1 MTASR
6 AATGRTLLDAA
17 LAGVRVRVRSALL
30 ALRVAA
36 TGRLAPIPP
45 IDVVGVAPR
54 PGGCLVAGA
63 ARRWRHSSA
72 LPVHQVGGCSAGA
85 AQSSRRKRHSSTGG
99 SAPER
104 G

>member
-6 AATGRTLLDAA
+6 AATGRTFLDAA

-63 ARRWRHSSA
+63 GAEVAPLVGVAGPPGRG
-72 LPVHQVGGCSAGA
+72 LLGGGGPVVEAEA
-85 AQSSRRKRHSSTGG
+85 AQLDGW
-99 SAPER
+99 ER
-104 G
+104 A